1 MTSAVLPSLHFAT
14 FRLISSSAAANAPS
28 RHSLANSM
36 AFRSPGSVRGRFA
49 GLLPSP
55 PPPPPPSPPP
65 PTMRAAFDG
74 MLRSSSEGHS
84 SRRSYRSSASSS
96 GSGYA
101 SEGSGEGGD
110 SDSNHGG
117 GSADDDS
124 EDDDAPRRCWTSFTC
139 GAEEPLGLWERCCCV
154 RSESRRPGAGGIR
167 RGGSTSSGLQWWKLK
182 RVWKRLFSFTVLMVQ
197 IGLQF
202 HFWFECT
209 RHTRQEESSRWDM
222 VWVVFHYWPSQVV
235 WLANFIST
243 MLPLS
248 MWFVFEWMRTESSA
262 AARQA
267 GLVFLYFW
275 LLQIA
280 NTCVTVYQT
289 AFWDHVFGF
298 MSEGRYLMTL
308 LAVWWRVS
316 MAESAFEARGASLGM
331 AVVFWL
337 DTGPILIKAWFMAF
351 GHLPHFLSFASDSVY
366 RTFALLVAA
375 ALSGWRLSTIL
386 RTLHST
392 KMSSAKRYLAAEVL
406 WADFVL
412 RRVRRSL
419 VIVCVFGFIFVFLQ
433 GLTAYLL
440 LEVRNS
446 WIHVSDIPNNLYI
459 IVEFF
464 TLLDSVGFVNSKAP
478 SMEMSQT
485 SSVAQP
491 EEFEAERS
499 SLWMETVHSLAG
511 RFMEA
516 GELLKFYAE
525 LPESMPWY
533 DPRRH
538 TTNDIVRAA
547 IIPLSHRAGRGW
559 ALANLSERSD
569 AGGLLPE
576 RMVTHDWRNLF
587 LHLVAAI
594 LADALGKDEYG
605 AIASKLCL
613 DGGPEV
619 VRKNLE
625 DSGAMHRRYW
635 ICAFCVNQ
643 HLGICGG
650 FSPPPPADT
659 PEFRRWE
666 ANRRDSVSG
675 DLHTCCR
682 CIEPK
687 FFLDAP
693 DECEMNKFDDM
704 MALLN
709 HEAPDFRQLIAIDRH
724 FDVFTR
730 VWCVAELVQAHR
742 AQIPQ
747 NVCLMSKK
755 ALDPDIGDLGIYIKL
770 ANLTVAD
777 CSATFSEDKDAI
789 LRKISDIPEFDAHLQ
804 AAIFGS
810 SGLLGRE
817 LVGFDVLYTAARTA
831 LRVKAAA
838 RQRRSPS
845 TTARRR

>member
-1 MTSAVLPSLHFAT
+1 
-14 FRLISSSAAANAPS
+14 
-28 RHSLANSM
+28 
-36 AFRSPGSVRGRFA
+36 
-49 GLLPSP
+49 
-55 PPPPPPSPPP
+55 
-65 PTMRAAFDG
+65 
-74 MLRSSSEGHS
+74 
-84 SRRSYRSSASSS
+84 
-96 GSGYA
+96 
-101 SEGSGEGGD
+101 
-110 SDSNHGG
+110 
-117 GSADDDS
+117 
-124 EDDDAPRRCWTSFTC
+124 
-139 GAEEPLGLWERCCCV
+139 
-154 RSESRRPGAGGIR
+154 
-167 RGGSTSSGLQWWKLK
+167 
-182 RVWKRLFSFTVLMVQ
+182 
-197 IGLQF
+197 
-202 HFWFECT
+202 
-209 RHTRQEESSRWDM
+209 
-222 VWVVFHYWPSQVV
+222 
-235 WLANFIST
+235 
-243 MLPLS
+243 
-248 MWFVFEWMRTESSA
+248 
-262 AARQA
+262 
-267 GLVFLYFW
+267 
-275 LLQIA
+275 
-280 NTCVTVYQT
+280 
-289 AFWDHVFGF
+289 
-298 MSEGRYLMTL
+298 
-308 LAVWWRVS
+308 
-316 MAESAFEARGASLGM
+316 MAESAFEARGASSGM
-331 AVVFWL
+331 AVLFWL
-337 DTGPILIKAWFMAF
+337 ELGPILTKVYLIAIGHRADYLFIAPLYDYSYRAVAF
-351 GHLPHFLSFASDSVY
+351 
-366 RTFALLVAA
+366 LVAA
-375 ALSGWRLSTIL
+375 VLSWWRLSSIL

-392 KMSSAKRYLAAEVL
+392 KMSSAKRYLAAEVS

-419 VIVCVFGFIFVFLQ
+419 VIVCVVGSISASIDLFIVFRSHQLGTWGHSWVFVF
-433 GLTAYLL
+433 
-440 LEVRNS
+440 
-446 WIHVSDIPNNLYI
+446 DIPTNLYI
-459 IVEFF
+459 IVDFL
-464 TLLDSVGFVNSKAP
+464 TLLDTVGFFNIKAP
-478 SMEMSQT
+478 SMKMSQS
-485 SSVAQP
+485 SSVAHP
-491 EEFEAERS
+491 ESEEFEAERS

-559 ALANLSERSD
+559 AFANLPERSD

-613 DGGPEV
+613 EGGPEV
-619 VRKNLE
+619 VRQQLE
-625 DSGAMHRRYW
+625 ETGATHRRYW

-643 HLGICGG
+643 HLGICAG

-704 MALLN
+704 MALLS

-755 ALDPDIGDLGIYIKL
+755 ALDADTGDLGIYIKL
-770 ANLTVAD
+770 ATLTVAD
-777 CSATFSEDKDAI
+777 CSASCSEDKDAI
-789 LRKISDIPEFDAHLQ
+789 LRKISDIPEFDAQLQ

-838 RQRRSPS
+838 RPFDHRTAALVRSVS
-845 TTARRR
+845 RLG